1 MRAFRGA
8 GYWEHGWRAINDTL
22 HFIQRRPTSEDPAGG
37 AKLETLIALERDF
50 RPRSLDDFF
59 DTFVLGE
66 PWRHCH
72 PNGSDRKLLRSAS
85 TLSRARG
92 SALKRR
98 HVPLER
104 YLDRAASANGTNRV
118 EPLN

>member
-1 MRAFRGA
+1 MRAVRGA

-37 AKLETLIALERDF
+37 AKLETLIALERDL

-66 PWRHCH
+66 PWRHWH
-72 PNGSDRKLLRSAS
+72 PNGSGRHMMRSSS
-85 TLSRARG
+85 TLSRAVGRPRM
-92 SALKRR
+92 RR
-98 HVPLER
+98 MVPLSR
-104 YLDRAASANGTNRV
+104 
-118 EPLN
+118 